1 MVPRLYR
8 KRTYGSKDKKRRAFT
23 FICPEC
29 SQTIE
34 IHLKRHL
41 LTCHSLKYNEDS
53 ADLKQSELRVL
64 YLSGSQDKSR
74 KQLHLPCTDCN
85 KWYLRLDRHL
95 KSGKYAGL
103 TAEERI
109 ERLELARI
117 KHWNSV
123 GRTRQSKYAS
133 NMEEKLPDTME
144 EITNYNEDDDNDIPK
159 FVRRAKS
166 STMTQ
171 PLVSSVDYCPP
182 KTKHITEELRRT

>member
-1 MVPRLYR
+1 M
-8 KRTYGSKDKKRRAFT
+8 
-23 FICPEC
+23 
-29 SQTIE
+29 
-34 IHLKRHL
+34 
-41 LTCHSLKYNEDS
+41 TCHSLKYNEDS

-64 YLSGSQDKSR
+64 YLSGSQD
-74 KQLHLPCTDCN
+74 
-85 KWYLRLDRHL
+85 
-95 KSGKYAGL
+95 
-103 TAEERI
+103 
-109 ERLELARI
+109 ELARI

-144 EITNYNEDDDNDIPK
+144 EITNYNEDDDNDIPR